1 MHYIALVCV
10 LALVEYFVFGF
21 LVGRARVRTGIAA
34 PAISGD
40 PIFERY
46 MRVHQNTLE
55 QLIVFLPA
63 IYIFGRF
70 VHAPVG
76 ALLGVV
82 FIIGRFLYFRG
93 YIADPEKRS
102 RGALVTGLVQVILLL
117 CGGVGAALRAF

>member
-1 MHYIALVCV
+1 MHYVALVCV
-10 LALVEYFVFGF
+10 AALVEYFVFGF
-21 LVGRARVRTGIAA
+21 LVGRARARTGIAA

-63 IYIFGRF
+63 MWIFGRY
-70 VHAPVG
+70 VNPLAG
-76 ALLGVV
+76 AGLGVI
-82 FIIGRFLYFRG
+82 FIVGRFLYFRG

-102 RGALVTGLVQVILLL
+102 LGALVTGLVQVILLL